1 MHETEALHIRRLT
14 AEDLEPLH
22 RLLSDPAVRAVR
34 AEVERRVLAGELTP
48 AMAAQQILDVA
59 PG

>member
-22 RLLSDPAVRAVR
+22 RLLSDPAVSGAALHPGADGGV
-34 AEVERRVLAGELTP
+34 P
-48 AMAAQQILDVA
+48 AKGGHG
-59 PG
+59 P

>member
-22 RLLSDPAVRAVR
+22 RLLSDPAGAALHPGADGGV
-34 AEVERRVLAGELTP
+34 P
-48 AMAAQQILDVA
+48 AKGGHG
-59 PG
+59 P

>member
-22 RLLSDPAVRAVR
+22 RLLSDPGADGGV
-34 AEVERRVLAGELTP
+34 P
-48 AMAAQQILDVA
+48 AKGGHG
-59 PG
+59 P